1 MNKINYHIN
10 IIRML
15 TFLTFL
21 FIFDCVN
28 NKCIQNIMYLRRSGN
43 TAENMPR
50 QAYTMGIKTIMQARK
65 VLVVA
70 NGLAKAK
77 AVKAVVSG
85 PVTPECPGSILQLHP
100 DCTLVADEEA
110 LSLL

>member
-1 MNKINYHIN
+1 MSQSLSQLRKFVSPEIIFGAGCRHNVGNYAK
-10 IIRML
+10 
-15 TFLTFL
+15 TF
-21 FIFDCVN
+21 
-28 NKCIQNIMYLRRSGN
+28 G
-43 TAENMPR
+43 
-50 QAYTMGIKTIMQARK
+50 ARK

>member
-1 MNKINYHIN
+1 
-10 IIRML
+10 
-15 TFLTFL
+15 
-21 FIFDCVN
+21 
-28 NKCIQNIMYLRRSGN
+28 
-43 TAENMPR
+43 
-50 QAYTMGIKTIMQARK
+50 

-85 PVTPECPGSILQLHP
+85 PVTPECPGSILQMHP
-100 DCTLVADEEA
+100 DCILVADEEA

>member
-1 MNKINYHIN
+1 MRTKELFGLLLWSTFGSLQAFAQVSYLHSDTQNAAWTVMPEEEVGKD
-10 IIRML
+10 ML
-15 TFLTFL
+15 RLT
-21 FIFDCVN
+21 
-28 NKCIQNIMYLRRSGN
+28 QNGYQN
-43 TAENMPR
+43 P
-50 QAYTMGIKTIMQARK
+50 
-65 VLVVA
+65 
-70 NGLAKAK
+70 K